1 MPQVTIYVP
10 QDLADAL
17 DRQRQRLNVSQVC
30 AHALRQEVGKMEAVA
45 DVVAVSESSAEERVD
60 ELPALIERLRLEKQR
75 SQEHADEVERAGKR
89 VEAWLK
95 KARYEQIKHFGEL
108 EPTTDPERFYA
119 ESFRLSQHEELVTKM
134 WGRERTQDGLG
145 FSIGAYRRAWHERVR
160 AFWEQVKEQL

>member
-30 AHALRQEVGKMEAVA
+30 AQALREEVGKVEAVA
-45 DVVAVSESSAEERVD
+45 DAAVAPESSGEGLVD
-60 ELPALIERLRLEKQR
+60 EMQALIERLRLQKQR
-75 SQEHADEVERAGKR
+75 SLEHADEVERAGRR

-95 KARYEQIKHFGEL
+95 KAHYEQIKHFGEQ
-108 EPTTDPERFYA
+108 EPTTDPDRYYA
-119 ESFRLSQHEELVTKM
+119 ESFRLTHHEEVATQV
-134 WGRERTQDGLG
+134 WGRQRTQDGLG
-145 FSIGAYRRAWHERVR
+145 FSVVAYRRAWHERVR